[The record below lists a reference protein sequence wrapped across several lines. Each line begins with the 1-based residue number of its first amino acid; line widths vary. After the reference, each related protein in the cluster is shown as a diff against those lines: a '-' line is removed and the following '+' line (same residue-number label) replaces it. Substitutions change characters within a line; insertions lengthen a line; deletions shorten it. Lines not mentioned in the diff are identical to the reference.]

1 LGVRN
6 VVFDFGGVLVRWRPL
21 ELIES
26 FYPEGPLRGRV
37 RDLVFEHPD
46 WAEMD
51 RGGLSDA
58 AAAERFAARL
68 GRPEAEMHSLLR
80 HVKDSLT
87 PLPDTVAIVSELKT
101 RGVPIYGLSNM
112 SAATFAHLRERHS
125 FWDDFLGI
133 VISAHVGL
141 IKPDPRIFDHLCGRY
156 GLDPAE
162 TLFIDDNLPNV
173 ESAARL
179 GFRTIHFSNAKGCLE
194 AIEVHLNGH
203 APGDRGGG

>member
-37 RDLVFEHPD
+37 RELVFEHPD
-46 WAEMD
+46 WVEMD
-51 RGGLSDA
+51 RGSMSDA

-68 GRPEAEMHSLLR
+68 GRPEAEMHSLLQ

-87 PLPDTVAIVSELKT
+87 PLPDTVAIVRELKS

-125 FWDDFLGI
+125 FWDDFIGI

-141 IKPDPRIFDHLCGRY
+141 IKPDPRIFEHLCGRFA
-156 GLDPAE
+156 LDPAE
-162 TLFIDDNLPNV
+162 TLFIDDHLPNV
-173 ESAARL
+173 ESAGRL
-179 GFRTIHFSNAKGCLE
+179 GFRTIHFSNANGCFE
-194 AIEVHLNGH
+194 GIETHLNGRG
-203 APGDRGGG
+203 PGERGGG

>member
-1 LGVRN
+1 MRN
-6 VVFDFGGVLVRWRPL
+6 VVFDFGGVVVRWRPI

-37 RDLVFEHPD
+37 RELVFEHPD
-46 WAEMD
+46 WVEMD
-51 RGGLSDA
+51 RGTLSDA

-68 GRPEAEMHSLLR
+68 GRPEAEMHSLLQ
-80 HVKDSLT
+80 HVKHSLA
-87 PLPDTVAIVSELKT
+87 PLPDTVAIVRGLKS

-112 SAATFAHLRERHS
+112 SAASFAHLRERHS

-141 IKPDPRIFDHLCGRY
+141 IKPDPRIFDHLCERY
-156 GLDPAE
+156 ALDPAE
-162 TLFIDDNLPNV
+162 TLFIDDHLPNV

-179 GFRTIHFSNAKGCLE
+179 GFRTIHFSDAKGCLKG
-194 AIEVHLNGH
+194 IQTHLDGCG
-203 APGDRGGG
+203 PGERDGG